1 MAIFNG
7 KQIALQPT
15 SEYQDQNK
23 GHLMNTLSQ
32 LQPNSLWQLFE
43 KICSIPHPSKHE
55 QKISLWI
62 QDWAKDLGLAVKE
75 DDVGNLAIAKPATK
89 GMEDRKGIILQAHMD
104 MVPQKNND
112 TNHDFLVDPIRPYI
126 VTESDG
132 DWVTA
137 QGTTLG
143 ADNGVGLASALAVL
157 ASDEIP
163 HGPLEVL
170 VTIDEEAGMTGA
182 FGLQPNWLEGDIL
195 INTDSEQ
202 EGEVYMGCAGG
213 IDGSATFDLN
223 FDEVPYNYQAFNLS
237 ISGLKGGHSGVD
249 IHTGRANAN
258 KLLVR
263 FLLDA
268 SNEFDIRLTE
278 LNGGSLRNAI
288 PREANASFVVS
299 NTHVEP
305 LKAALTQYLTT
316 IKTNL
321 SAIETDIDMLLIS
334 PEDFEQCWQ
343 KSIQSRILR
352 ALNACPNGVIRMS
365 DDIEGIVESSLN
377 LGVVQTR
384 GSKFN
389 ALALIRS
396 LHDDGR
402 VETQRTVQ
410 SVFELAGADITFSGA
425 YPGWKPNTDSAI
437 MQTVSETYQELFDK
451 TPAVMVIHAG
461 LECGLFKT
469 AYPHWDMVS
478 IGPTIKFP
486 HSPDEKIQIS
496 TVEQYW
502 QLLTAVL
509 AKAPKKS

>member
-1 MAIFNG
+1 MS
-7 KQIALQPT
+7 KL
-15 SEYQDQNK
+15 S
-23 GHLMNTLSQ
+23 HLKPS
-32 LQPNSLWQLFE
+32 SLWQLFE

-62 QDWAKDLGLAVKE
+62 QSWANELGLSIKE
-75 DDVGNLAIAKPATK
+75 DEVGNLAIKKPATP

-112 TNHDFLVDPIRPYI
+112 TEHDFLTDPIKPYI
-126 VTESDG
+126 IDTN

-137 QGTTLG
+137 EGTTLG

-157 ASDEIP
+157 ASDDIP

-170 VTIDEEAGMTGA
+170 VTIDEEAGMSGA

-213 IDGSATFDLN
+213 IDGSATFALN
-223 FDEVPYNYQAFNLS
+223 FEDVPNDSQAFNLS

-258 KLLVR
+258 KLLIR

-268 SNEFDIRLTE
+268 SNSFDIRLTE
-278 LNGGSLRNAI
+278 FNGGSLRNAI
-288 PREANASFVVS
+288 PREANASFVV
-299 NTHVEP
+299 NKAQIEP
-305 LKAALTQYLTT
+305 LKAALAQYLST
-316 IKTNL
+316 IKNNL
-321 SAIETDIDMLLIS
+321 SAIETDLDMLLIS
-334 PEDFEQCWQ
+334 PEDFEQCWDRVT
-343 KSIQSRILR
+343 QSNILR

-377 LGVVQTR
+377 LGVVHTR
-384 GSKFN
+384 GKKLN
-389 ALALIRS
+389 ALVLIRS

-402 VETQRTVQ
+402 LETQRTVQ
-410 SVFELAGADITFSGA
+410 SVFELAGANIEFSGA
-425 YPGWKPNTDSAI
+425 YPGWKPNSDSAI
-437 MQTVSETYQELFDK
+437 MQTVSDTYQELFDK

-486 HSPDEKIQIS
+486 HSPDEKIEIA

-502 QLLTAVL
+502 QLLIAVL
-509 AKAPKKS
+509 AKAPKK

>member
-1 MAIFNG
+1 M
-7 KQIALQPT
+7 
-15 SEYQDQNK
+15 S
-23 GHLMNTLSQ
+23 TLSQ
-32 LQPNSLWQLFE
+32 LKPASLWQLFE

-62 QDWAKDLGLAVKE
+62 QSWATELGLSVKE
-75 DDVGNLAIAKPATK
+75 DAVGNLFIKKPATQ

-112 TNHDFLVDPIRPYI
+112 TDHDFTTDPIRPYI
-126 VTESDG
+126 INESDG

-137 QGTTLG
+137 DGTTLG

-157 ASDEIP
+157 ASDDIP
-163 HGPLEVL
+163 HGPIEVL
-170 VTIDEEAGMTGA
+170 VTIDEEAGMSGA
-182 FGLQPNWLEGDIL
+182 FGLEAGWLDGDIL

-213 IDGSATFDLN
+213 IDGSATFPLQFED
-223 FDEVPYNYQAFNLS
+223 VPENYQAFNLS

-268 SNEFDIRLTE
+268 SNQFDIRLTE

-288 PREANASFVVS
+288 PREANASFVVDKNKIES
-299 NTHVEP
+299 
-305 LKAALTQYLTT
+305 LKASLALYLST
-316 IKTNL
+316 IKANL

-334 PEDFEQCWQ
+334 PEDFEQCWDSTTQ
-343 KSIQSRILR
+343 NNILR
-352 ALNACPNGVIRMS
+352 GLNACPNGVIRMS

-377 LGVVQTR
+377 VGVIQTR
-384 GSKFN
+384 GKNLN
-389 ALALIRS
+389 ALVLIRS

-402 VETQRTVQ
+402 LETQRTVQ
-410 SVFELAGADITFSGA
+410 SVFELAGADIKFSGA
-425 YPGWKPNTDSAI
+425 YPGWKPDTDSPI
-437 MQTVSETYQELFDK
+437 MQTVCDTYQALFGK

-486 HSPDEKIQIS
+486 HSPDEKIEIA
-496 TVEQYW
+496 TVIQYW

-509 AKAPKKS
+509 AEVPKK

>member
-1 MAIFNG
+1 M
-7 KQIALQPT
+7 
-15 SEYQDQNK
+15 S
-23 GHLMNTLSQ
+23 TLSQ
-32 LQPNSLWQLFE
+32 LKPASLWQLFE

-62 QDWAKDLGLAVKE
+62 QDWAKELGLAIKE
-75 DDVGNLAIAKPATK
+75 DAVGNLFIKKPATA

-104 MVPQKNND
+104 MVPQKSND
-112 TNHDFLVDPIRPYI
+112 TDHNFITDPIKPYI
-126 VTESDG
+126 IDSG

-137 QGTTLG
+137 DGTTLG

-157 ASDEIP
+157 ASDDIP

-182 FGLQPNWLEGDIL
+182 FGLEAGWLDGDIL

-213 IDGSATFDLN
+213 IDGNATFALTSED
-223 FDEVPYNYQAFNLS
+223 VPSDYQAFNLS

-263 FLLDA
+263 FLLNA
-268 SNEFDIRLTE
+268 SIDFDISLTE

-288 PREANASFVVS
+288 PREANASFVIAKDK
-299 NTHVEP
+299 VEA
-305 LKAALTQYLTT
+305 LKAALADYLST
-316 IKTNL
+316 IRASL
-321 SAIETDIDMLLIS
+321 GAIETDIDMLLIS
-334 PEDFEQCWQ
+334 PEDFEQCWT
-343 KSIQSRILR
+343 KSTQAAILR

-365 DDIEGIVESSLN
+365 DDIEGIVETSLN
-377 LGVVQTR
+377 LGVIHTR
-384 GSKFN
+384 GSKLN
-389 ALALIRS
+389 AMVLIRS

-402 VETQRTVQ
+402 LETERMVQ
-410 SVFELAGADITFSGA
+410 SVFELAGASVVFSGA

-437 MQTVSETYQELFDK
+437 MQTVRDTYESIFDK
-451 TPAVMVIHAG
+451 VPAVMVIHAG

-486 HSPDEKIQIS
+486 HSPDEKIEIS

-502 QLLTAVL
+502 KLLVTVL
-509 AKAPKKS
+509 ANIPKK